1 MRSAFLPGPASVV
14 SLTASFGKKP
24 GIFCCLLLI
33 SCFSFGQIDNSQP
46 YPPEKIVGAGLKVSI
61 PDSTLPPHLTLS
73 KDQIKKR
80 QFLIGVINIVGY
92 GGSLII
98 LNNTWYKN
106 YPHTSFHT
114 FNDSKEWLQVDKFGH
129 AWTAYNAGRA
139 SAAMWQWAGL
149 KEEKSALIGGVSG
162 AVYLTVI
169 EFLDAHS
176 SQWGWSWSDIGA
188 NIFGSGFFIS
198 QELLWKQQR
207 IQYKFSFHH
216 KNYGEPVLNRRAD
229 DLFGKVWY
237 ERMLK
242 DYNAQTYWLSA
253 NLKSFFHQS
262 SFPAWL
268 NVSFGYG
275 ADGMFGGFDNKW
287 VVGNPGF
294 PIDRTNIP
302 RKRQFYISPDVDFTK
317 IRTNKKW
324 LHTVF
329 FCLNAFKCPAPTLMI
344 DSKGKL
350 KGYAM
355 YF

>member
-33 SCFSFGQIDNSQP
+33 SCFSFGQIDTSHQFH
-46 YPPEKIVGAGLKVSI
+46 PEKIVGAGLEGPVPEPIFS
-61 PDSTLPPHLTLS
+61 PYMTLS
-73 KDQIKKR
+73 KDQKRKR
-80 QFLIGVINIVGY
+80 QILIGSINIVGY
-92 GGSLII
+92 GGSLLI

-129 AWTAYNAGRA
+129 GWTAYNTGKA

-149 KEEKSALIGGVSG
+149 KEKKSALIGGISG
-162 AVYLTVI
+162 ATYLTVI

-176 SQWGWSWSDIGA
+176 SQWGWSWSDISA
-188 NIFGSGFFIS
+188 NIFGSGLFIS

-229 DLFGKVWY
+229 DLFGKIWY

-242 DYNAQTYWLSA
+242 DYNAQAYWFSV

-262 SFPAWL
+262 NLPGWL
-268 NVSFGYG
+268 NVSLGYG
-275 ADGMFGGFDNKW
+275 ADGMFGGFENKW
-287 VVGNPGF
+287 VVGDPGF

-302 RKRQFYISPDVDFTK
+302 RKRQFYISPDIDFTK

-329 FCLNAFKCPAPTLMI
+329 FCLNAFKCPAPALMI